1 MTTGDIF
8 GSLMTV
14 ICMALAFLSP
24 IMFAVLI
31 YRNTN
36 MISNKKYEKKL
47 GSLTERLRLS
57 ALSFLPLYSNVVDM
71 LRTLITVVVL
81 IYMIKNPG

>member
-1 MTTGDIF
+1 MTTGDMM

-14 ICMALAFLSP
+14 ICLALAFLSP
-24 IMFAVLI
+24 ILFAVLI
-31 YRNTN
+31 YTNRN

-57 ALSFLPLYSNVVDM
+57 AISFLPLYSNVVDM
-71 LRTLITVVVL
+71 LRTLITVVIMVQ
-81 IYMIKNPG
+81 M